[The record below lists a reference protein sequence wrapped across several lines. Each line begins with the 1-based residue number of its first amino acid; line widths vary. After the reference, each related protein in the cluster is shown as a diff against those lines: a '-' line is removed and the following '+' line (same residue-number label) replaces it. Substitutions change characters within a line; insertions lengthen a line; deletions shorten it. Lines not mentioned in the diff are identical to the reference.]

1 LKETK
6 NLIIDIGN
14 TRIKAALF
22 YGATLVLE
30 KAFQEIF
37 ELKEF
42 SKSVDFDHCI
52 ISSVTA
58 VDLESVLAFP
68 FMFLTKETD
77 LPIENCY
84 ATPETLGVDRKAAA
98 VGSRVMLEKGPILVI
113 DMGSCITYDL
123 LNEKNQ
129 YLGGAISPG
138 LNMRFRAMHTQTARL
153 PLASLEE
160 VESLELIGDST
171 EKGLRAGVYFGILYE
186 IKGFIHAYGSQH
198 KDLKVIICGG
208 DSKFFESLTKDH
220 IFVIPNLVLHGLNR
234 ILTYN
239 VNKK

>member
-1 LKETK
+1 MK

-14 TRIKAALF
+14 TRTKAAVF
-22 YGATLVLE
+22 EGDKLVLE
-30 KAFQEIF
+30 RSFQETS

-42 SKSVDFDHCI
+42 SKNIEFDHCI
-52 ISSVTA
+52 VSSVTA
-58 VDLESVLAFP
+58 VDLESILDFE
-68 FMFLTKETD
+68 FHLLNKNTD
-77 LPIENCY
+77 LPIDNCY

-98 VGSRVMLEKGPILVI
+98 VGGRVILEKGPVLVI
-113 DMGSCITYDL
+113 DLGSCITYEV

-138 LNMRFRAMHTQTARL
+138 LNMRFKAMHTQTARL
-153 PLASLEE
+153 PLVSLEG
-160 VESLELIGDST
+160 VESLKWIGDST
-171 EKGLRAGVYFGILYE
+171 ESGLRAGVYFGVQFE
-186 IKGFIHAYGSQH
+186 MEGFIQAYSSQH
-198 KDLKVIICGG
+198 QDLKVIICGG

-220 IFVIPNLVLHGLNR
+220 IFVIPNLVLFGLNR

>member
-1 LKETK
+1 MK

-14 TRIKAALF
+14 TRMKAAIF
-22 YGATLVLE
+22 DGEKLVLE
-30 KAFQEIF
+30 KAFHEIS

-42 SKSVDFDHCI
+42 AKSVEFEHCI

-58 VDLESVLAFP
+58 VDLEAALGFP
-68 FMFLTKETD
+68 FLLLSKDTK
-77 LPIENCY
+77 LPIENRY
-84 ATPETLGVDRKAAA
+84 STPETLGVDRKAAA
-98 VGSRVMLEKGPILVI
+98 VGGRVILEKGPVLVI
-113 DMGSCITYDL
+113 DLGSCITYEF

-138 LNMRFRAMHTQTARL
+138 LNMRFKAMHTQTAKL
-153 PLASLEE
+153 PMLGLENP
-160 VESLELIGDST
+160 ESIALIGDST
-171 EKGLRAGVYFGILYE
+171 ESGLRAGVYFGVQFE
-186 IKGFIHAYGSQH
+186 MEGFIQTYRLQH
-198 KDLKVIICGG
+198 QDLKVIICGG

-220 IFVIPNLVLHGLNR
+220 IFVIPNLVLYGLNR

>member
-22 YGATLVLE
+22 DGVTLVLE

-58 VDLESVLAFP
+58 VDLESALGFP
-68 FMFLTKETD
+68 YLLLTKETD

-98 VGSRVMLEKGPILVI
+98 VGGRVMLEKGPILVI

-138 LNMRFRAMHTQTARL
+138 LNMRFKAMHTQTARL
-153 PLASLEE
+153 PLVSIED
-160 VESLELIGDST
+160 VESLELTGDST
-171 EKGLRAGVYFGILYE
+171 DKGLRAGVYFG
-186 IKGFIHAYGSQH
+186 
-198 KDLKVIICGG
+198 LK
-208 DSKFFESLTKDH
+208 
-220 IFVIPNLVLHGLNR
+220 
-234 ILTYN
+234 
-239 VNKK
+239 